1 MRCFCSPA
9 APQDFCN
16 NIGTKRTYRD
26 VRYLADFGGKADI
39 CDALVKLATDAL
51 HGSHADAQVRRN
63 LAYSGS
69 AFAPESGLLVGEQSP
84 EAAPV
89 TCMKS
94 NLTVQFLPLI

>member
-1 MRCFCSPA
+1 MC
-9 APQDFCN
+9 
-16 NIGTKRTYRD
+16 GMKRRQFIT
-26 VRYLADFGGKADI
+26 LLGGGRR
-39 CDALVKLATDAL
+39 
-51 HGSHADAQVRRN
+51 HGRSRRARSSAQVRRN

>member
-1 MRCFCSPA
+1 VRRREFITLLGGA
-9 APQDFCN
+9 AVA
-16 NIGTKRTYRD
+16 GRSRR
-26 VRYLADFGGKADI
+26 VR
-39 CDALVKLATDAL
+39 
-51 HGSHADAQVRRN
+51 SSAQVRRN

-69 AFAPESGLLVGEQSP
+69 AFAPESSLLVGEQSP

>member
-1 MRCFCSPA
+1 L
-9 APQDFCN
+9 
-16 NIGTKRTYRD
+16 NIGQTYSWQINFR
-26 VRYLADFGGKADI
+26 
-39 CDALVKLATDAL
+39 
-51 HGSHADAQVRRN
+51 SAQVRRN